1 MSDDNFGVQSE
12 HEMAPKQ
19 PTGGGHHQDYQPTT
33 DEKKQIKEVEKLF
46 QKAKLFKNQYDE
58 KWLDWYKMFRG
69 KQWKEQRP
77 TYRHSEVINLI
88 FQTIQSQVPIITDTR
103 PKFEFLPQEPA
114 DFELSEI
121 INEVAQADWQRNN
134 WQMVLT
140 EIIYEGHFYGT
151 GLSGMKWCPDK
162 NEIVYES
169 VDPFYFFPDP
179 SAKDVNV
186 DSEFCIVAEPMD
198 VAKIKKLW
206 PKNGKYVKSDL
217 IDLMRGSKTD
227 LGPMRFKSPTDN
239 RTVMEGSSSQDI
251 GEKNKALVMTLYTTC
266 DDLADEPKDVTDPV
280 TGETTQDYP
289 KKYPNGKKVVI
300 SNGVLLEVG
309 PNPYEDG
316 EFPFQRWPNYLL
328 PREFWGMSEIEQLEG
343 PQKTFN
349 KLISFVL
356 DVLTLMGNPVWIVDN
371 TSDVDTDNLFNK
383 PGLIIEKAP
392 GSEVRREEGVQ
403 LQPYVLQVIDRMKEW
418 FDQVA
423 GSNDITR
430 GVNPGGVTAASAIAD
445 LQNAAQ
451 TRIRQKSRNL
461 DCYLQNLGQQ
471 YVSRVFQFYSAPQ
484 IFRLTGDEGSQ
495 KYFKFHTARS
505 EDGETK
511 AYVENYSEDGKSLGI
526 SEYQVRG
533 QFDVSVTTGSS
544 LPFSKAEKE
553 DRLTKLFQLGIIDA
567 EEVLKGLD
575 YPNYQAVMLRQ
586 QQKAEAQA
594 QAQAEAAAAG
604 QPANGAQQP
613 QQTA

>member
-1 MSDDNFGVQSE
+1 MSEDYGTQSE

-19 PTGGGHHQDYQPTT
+19 SGGSSANQEYQPTT
-33 DEKKQIKEVEKLF
+33 DDRKQIKHVEKQF
-46 QKAKLFKNQYDE
+46 QKAKVFKAQYDE

-103 PKFEFLPQEPA
+103 PKFEFLPQEPSDYA
-114 DFELSEI
+114 VSEI
-121 INEVAQADWQRNN
+121 LNHIAQADWMKNN

-140 EIIYEGHFYGT
+140 EVIYEGHFYGT
-151 GLSGMKWCPDK
+151 GLSGLRWCADE
-162 NEIVYES
+162 NAIVYES
-169 VDPFYFFPDP
+169 TDPFYFFPDP
-179 SAKDVNV
+179 SSKDVNV
-186 DSEFCIVAEPMD
+186 DSEFCLTAEPMD

-217 IDLMRGSKTD
+217 ADLMRGSKTD
-227 LGPMRFKSPTDN
+227 LGPIRFKSPTDN
-239 RTVMEGSSSQDI
+239 RTVMEGGSAQDV
-251 GEKNKALVMTLYTTC
+251 GEKDKALVITLYC
-266 DDLADEPKDVTDPV
+266 KSDDLEDEPKDVADPV
-280 TGETTQDYP
+280 TGAMGHDYAL
-289 KKYPNGKKVVI
+289 KYPNGKKVVI
-300 SNGVLLEVG
+300 CNGVLLEVG
-309 PNPYEDG
+309 PNPYDDG
-316 EFPFQRWPNYLL
+316 EFPYQRWPNYVL

-403 LQPYVLQVIDRMKEW
+403 LQPYVLQVVDRMKEW

-471 YVSRVFQFYSAPQ
+471 YASRVFQFYTAPQ
-484 IFRLTGDEGSQ
+484 VFRLTGDDGAN
-495 KYFKFHTARS
+495 KYFKFHVNKS
-505 EDGETK
+505 DDGSTS
-511 AYVENYSEDGKSLGI
+511 ALVENYSEDGKSQGI
-526 SEYQVRG
+526 SEYQIRG
-533 QFDVSVTTGSS
+533 EFDVRVTTGSS

-586 QQKAEAQA
+586 QQKAAAQA
-594 QAQAEAAAAG
+594 QAQGAP
-604 QPANGAQQP
+604 PANGAQSP
-613 QQTA
+613 PAA

>member
-1 MSDDNFGVQSE
+1 MSDNEYSIMPEHAAAPPDNRSSSTQE
-12 HEMAPKQ
+12 
-19 PTGGGHHQDYQPTT
+19 YQPTSE
-33 DEKKQIKEVEKLF
+33 EKKQIKEVDKLF

-103 PKFEFLPQEPA
+103 PKFEFLPQEPSDYA
-114 DFELSEI
+114 LSEI
-121 INEVAQADWQRNN
+121 INEVALADWTRRN
-134 WQMVLT
+134 WQYVLT
-140 EIIYEGHFYGT
+140 EVIYEGHFYGT
-151 GLSGMKWCPDK
+151 GLSCMKWCPDE

-169 VDPFYFFPDP
+169 TDPFYFFPDP
-179 SAKDVNV
+179 SAKDCNV
-186 DSEFCIVAEPMD
+186 EAEYCITAEPID

-206 PKNGKYVKSDL
+206 PKNGKFVKSDL
-217 IDLMRGSKTD
+217 VDLMRGSKTD

-251 GEKNKALVMTLYTTC
+251 GEKNKALVMTLYTKS
-266 DDLADEPKDVTDPV
+266 DELEDEPKDVTDPV
-280 TGETTQDYP
+280 TGETTQDHAL
-289 KKYPNGKKVVI
+289 KYPNGKKVVTC
-300 SNGVLLEVG
+300 NGVLLEVG

-316 EFPFQRWPNYLL
+316 EFPYQRWPNYIL

-356 DVLTLMGNPVWIVDN
+356 DVLTLMGNPIWVVD
-371 TSDVDTDNLFNK
+371 TTADIDTDNLFNK
-383 PGLIIEKAP
+383 PGLVVEKAP
-392 GSEVRREEGVQ
+392 GSEVRREAGVE

-484 IFRLTGDEGSQ
+484 IFRLTGDDGAN
-495 KYFKFHTARS
+495 KFFKFHVNKA
-505 EDGETK
+505 EDGSTT
-511 AYVENYSEDGKSLGI
+511 AYVENFSPEGKSMGI

-533 QFDVSVTTGSS
+533 EFDVRVTTGSS

-586 QQKAEAQA
+586 QQKAEAAAQA
-594 QAQAEAAAAG
+594 QAQGG
-604 QPANGAQQP
+604 QATGAQP
-613 QQTA
+613 PPAA